1 MNYVIQTENLTKTF
15 RKTEAVAD
23 LSLRVPEGSI
33 YAFLGPNGAGKTTTI
48 KMLMN
53 IIFSTS
59 GSAEVFGVP
68 SSKIGPEQFRQIG
81 YVSENQK
88 IPGWMTVPQL
98 ISYCRP
104 MYPTWDDEFCKRL
117 LAQFDLP
124 NDVKLKSMS
133 RGMKVKAMLLSSLA
147 YRPKL
152 LVLDEPFSGLDPLVR
167 DEFIRGILEL
177 TETEGWTVFVSS
189 HDIEEVDRL
198 ADWVGFIDRGT
209 LQLSEKREALQRRF
223 RQVEVTLPE
232 GSSVPEQLPEE
243 WLMPEQ
249 VGHAF
254 RFVDSRYE
262 VDSEARFKSIFP
274 NIGTFDPQSLSLRD
288 IYLTL
293 ARHFKGVSK

>member
-1 MNYVIQTENLTKTF
+1 MSYVIQTENLTKKF
-15 RKTEAVAD
+15 RKTKAVD
-23 LSLRVPEGSI
+23 HLSLKVPEGSI

-48 KMLMN
+48 KLLMN
-53 IIFSTS
+53 IIFPTS
-59 GSAEVFGVP
+59 GNAEVLGVP
-68 SSKIGPEQFRQIG
+68 SRLIGPEQFQQIG

-98 ISYCRP
+98 VNYCKP
-104 MYPTWDDEFCKRL
+104 MYPTWDDDFCKRL

-198 ADWVGFIDRGT
+198 AD
-209 LQLSEKREALQRRF
+209 
-223 RQVEVTLPE
+223 
-232 GSSVPEQLPEE
+232 
-243 WLMPEQ
+243 
-249 VGHAF
+249 
-254 RFVDSRYE
+254 
-262 VDSEARFKSIFP
+262 
-274 NIGTFDPQSLSLRD
+274 
-288 IYLTL
+288 
-293 ARHFKGVSK
+293 